1 MKYINQIRIKYFRS
15 IYNVVF
21 DNISDTL
28 TVFTGGNDVGKS
40 NVLRALNLFFNDE
53 TDVDEEII
61 FERDFSKIR
70 KKEIKETVKTRQLI
84 SIAIQINTPQGY
96 NSLPKT
102 FWVTRTYDRYDD
114 SSDYIFEKDITA
126 DKKKL
131 ASARRLINSFEYIYI
146 PAIKDKETFQQ
157 ILQRLKS
164 NLPPL
169 GQKELTLFN
178 KKLDEYGD
186 ELKEDFTKK
195 LGLLPALSL
204 PSTAKE
210 LFASLD
216 FSVSD
221 TTISTSLSQ
230 RGDGVRCR
238 FIPSIMNYIAKNSKT
253 RQIWG
258 IEEPENSLEFA
269 KAWELNLTLENEYSQ
284 NAQIFVTSHSPAFV
298 ATIEKKSRKIVY
310 LLNKEDNNKVSIEK
324 IDRNLLQDTQKLKL
338 AKKLG
343 YISLQKDLADCL
355 NAKIK
360 EAEQRK
366 EEFIKLSETI
376 KNTQK
381 SFILC
386 VEGESDKILLETAW
400 KKLYPSIPMPFYIHI
415 CYADTQV
422 KSLIERIDLNSFQGK
437 TFIGLFDFD
446 SAYNQWNGVASKW
459 QKKQTDEKQCL
470 LNKKDNLP
478 IYAMLLPIPDFRV
491 NYASSELK
499 GNSALSIELLFK
511 DDVIADKTTEQKCL
525 GGGCIRKFNNSQKI
539 NFANSSSDL
548 SAIEFTEFKKIF
560 QTIQNI
566 QNGMYN

>member
-15 IYNVVF
+15 IYSVNF
-21 DNISDTL
+21 DTISDTL
-28 TVFTGGNDVGKS
+28 TVFTGSNDVGKS
-40 NVLRALNLFFNDE
+40 NILRALNLFFNDE
-53 TDVDEEII
+53 TDIDEEII

-70 KKEIKETVKTRQLI
+70 KKEIKESIKTRQLI
-84 SIAIQINTPQGY
+84 SIAVQINTPQGY

-102 FWVTRTYDRYDD
+102 FWVTRTFDRYDD
-114 SSDYIFEKDITA
+114 SSDYIFEKDILS

-146 PAIKDKETFQQ
+146 PAIKDKEIFQK
-157 ILQRLKS
+157 ILQSLKS

-169 GQKELTLFN
+169 GQKELMLFN

-186 ELKEDFTKK
+186 ELKDDFLKK
-195 LGLLPALSL
+195 LSLLPALSL

-221 TTISTSLSQ
+221 TNVSTSLSQ

-238 FIPSIMNYIAKNSKT
+238 FIPSIMNYIARNSKT

-298 ATIEKKSRKIVY
+298 ATIENKSRKIVY

-324 IDRNLLQDTQKLKL
+324 IDRNLLQDSQKLRL
-338 AKKLG
+338 AKELG

-355 NAKIK
+355 NVKIK
-360 EAEQRK
+360 EAEQIT
-366 EEFIKLSETI
+366 EEYRKLSETI
-376 KNTQK
+376 QTTQK
-381 SFILC
+381 SVILC

-400 KKLYPSIPMPFYIHI
+400 KKLYPSIVIPFYVHI

-422 KSLIERIDLNSFQGK
+422 KLLMERIDLNCFQGK
-437 TFIGLFDFD
+437 TFIALFDFD
-446 SAYNQWNGVASKW
+446 SAYNQWNGLTHSW
-459 QKKQTDEKQCL
+459 QKKQIDEKKCL
-470 LNKKDNLP
+470 LNKKDSVPL
-478 IYAMLLPIPDFRV
+478 YAMLLPIPDFRE
-491 NYASSELK
+491 NYASSELQ

-511 DDVIADKTTEQKCL
+511 DEVIADRTTEKICL
-525 GGGCIRKFNNSQKI
+525 GGGKIKKFKNKEKMD
-539 NFANSSSDL
+539 FANSAL
-548 SAIEFTEFKKIF
+548 SLSTTEFAEFQKIF
-560 QTIQNI
+560 QII
-566 QNGMYN
+566 LDVQNGVYN